1 MQKLDINEG
10 RQKKARCLQ
19 AMDVEKTAQNTMDS
33 KKDEC
38 IGD

>member
-1 MQKLDINEG
+1 MRKLDVNED
-10 RQKKARCLQ
+10 RQKVARCLQ
-19 AMDVEKTAQNTMDS
+19 AMELEKTAQNTVDS

>member
-1 MQKLDINEG
+1 MLKLDIKEG
-10 RQKKARCLQ
+10 RQKEVRCLQ
-19 AMDVEKTAQNTMDS
+19 IMDVEKTAQNTMDS